1 MGCGAFE
8 GMTALLLKRPLRCF
22 GHLLV
27 DYLTV
32 FGCAFASAFRF
43 AAHRWC
49 ILSAAA
55 SRWAGENLR
64 RFSSLV
70 QERKRKWHSPAD
82 SLEDGLCAWSVRTE
96 AHVLLVINEAGSIP
110 AGDSDDTILHGPS
123 ALQLFEDRGVR
134 TCPGGSHKVTLP
146 VRRPPRFR

>member
-27 DYLTV
+27 DFLTV

-55 SRWAGENLR
+55 SRWAGESLR
-64 RFSSLV
+64 RFLFAGAGAEAEMAFASGFFGG
-70 QERKRKWHSPAD
+70 RHF
-82 SLEDGLCAWSVRTE
+82 LEDGLYAWSVRTE
-96 AHVLLVINEAGSIP
+96 AHVLRVINEAGSIP

-123 ALQLFEDRGVR
+123 EL
-134 TCPGGSHKVTLP
+134 
-146 VRRPPRFR
+146 